1 MQHRPSVSA
10 NFALNELPL
19 EEEEPTGVVERHTV
33 EKLSAIDMRGGYFII
48 DPRLLT
54 GGGMTAYGSTETG
67 ATL

>member
-1 MQHRPSVSA
+1 VQHRPSVSA
-10 NFALNELPL
+10 NFGLNELPL
-19 EEEEPTGVVERHTV
+19 EEATGVVERHTV
-33 EKLSAIDMRGGYFII
+33 EKLSAIDMRGGYFVI